1 MQLICGR
8 CSRSH
13 CTVSASPPPP
23 LPTCQW
29 PALCMFHGVNS
40 SQLWGSSWHLWGPCA
55 FLLQGVCVCRGGLF
69 LLVTQQNSV
78 LGVVGEG
85 ELYRNSICMPL
96 RRSPLCKEVLCGGAP
111 RAVSTGHV
119 ATPGLPGKWGR
130 KRGSLFKKQSIFI
143 HLYLLNEKRFSA
155 VPLLWWT
162 LIAVK

>member
-96 RRSPLCKEVLCGGAP
+96 RRSPLCKEVLCGGGTTRSVHRACCHP
-111 RAVSTGHV
+111 RPPWQVGEEE
-119 ATPGLPGKWGR
+119 R
-130 KRGSLFKKQSIFI
+130 QSLQKTKYFYSFVFI
-143 HLYLLNEKRFSA
+143 K
-155 VPLLWWT
+155 
-162 LIAVK
+162 